1 MSDKVKGTMPF
12 APIFIVALWLLVYTL
27 FSCLRNDTADV
38 TANSSGSGR
47 RPLTRSVEV
56 VDTVVEEVAP
66 LSIESS
72 SGKNVNIT
80 INVN

>member
-1 MSDKVKGTMPF
+1 MSDKVKGTIPF
-12 APIFIVALWLLVYTL
+12 VPMLVVALWLFAYTA

-38 TANSSGSGR
+38 TVNSSGSGR

-56 VDTVVEEVAP
+56 VDTAVEEVAP
-66 LSIESS
+66 LSVESS